1 MKQRKK
7 VARRKS
13 SKRIRSRRLP
23 AHDHPSQT
31 DINENEIMNQLEM
44 IVNAFVDARDNDLMD
59 SDVDYWE
66 NEENWLEY
74 LGRRVERLE
83 HRFSAL
89 KAITLEDT
97 HESAKLFQEEH
108 PEYRVFPIERYL
120 ERFMTSLR
128 DNFRKALYFARI
140 ERDAERLRMAIREEV
155 LSLCAQSTLHAYD
168 FIKLPPQLPQDD
180 VPELSEEE
188 RAEIPDIF
196 SRRIWWMMA
205 DDYPEDC
212 ATHFY
217 LECPEGWFSAEIY
230 GNEEDAEQEAQKRR
244 QRGEGDFEI
253 LDITEGDE
261 WVVFVVLFTKQR
273 PKFVG

>member
-7 VARRKS
+7 VAKRKY
-13 SKRIRSRRLP
+13 SKRIRSRRLL
-23 AHDHPSQT
+23 AQDHPSQP
-31 DINENEIMNQLEM
+31 DISEDEIMNQLEM

-59 SDVDYWE
+59 SDVVYWE
-66 NEENWLEY
+66 NEEGWLEY
-74 LGRRVERLE
+74 LERRVERIE
-83 HRFSAL
+83 HRFRAL
-89 KAITLEDT
+89 KAITLEDI
-97 HESAKLFQEEH
+97 HESTKLFQEEL
-108 PEYRVFPIERYL
+108 PEYGVFPIERYL
-120 ERFMTSLR
+120 ERFITLLR
-128 DNFRKALYFARI
+128 DKFRKALYFARI

-155 LSLCAQSTLHAYD
+155 LSLCAQSILHAYD

-196 SRRIWWMMA
+196 CRRIWWMMA

-230 GNEEDAEQEAQKRR
+230 GNDEDAELEAQKRS
-244 QRGEGDFEI
+244 QRGEGEFEI
-253 LDITEGDE
+253 LEITEGDE
-261 WVVFVVLFTKQR
+261 WVVFVVLFSKQR